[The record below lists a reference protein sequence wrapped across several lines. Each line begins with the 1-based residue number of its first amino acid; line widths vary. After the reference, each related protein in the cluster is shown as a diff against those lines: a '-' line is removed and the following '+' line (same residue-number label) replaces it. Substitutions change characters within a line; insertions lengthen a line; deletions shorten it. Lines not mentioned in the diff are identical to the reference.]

1 MNDPKQNWQ
10 AIQNR
15 IREYEITYHRKPH
28 SVTLLVVTK
37 GQPVEQLERL
47 FNLGQTAFGESYLQE
62 ALPKIAALSAKK
74 IEWHF
79 IGPIQSNKT
88 KKIAECFQWVHSVD
102 DKRILKR
109 LSDARPVDLP
119 ALNICLQ
126 VKLSKEATKSGVD
139 SAELTDLADY
149 AMTLPR
155 LKLRGLMT
163 IPAPETAFVDQCIP
177 FKQLHALLSQLN
189 ENNRGLDT
197 LSMGMSDDME
207 AAIAEGATLVRI
219 GTAIFSS

>member
-10 AIQNR
+10 AIQSR
-15 IREYEITYHRKPH
+15 IREYEVTYHRKPQ

-37 GQPVEQLERL
+37 GQPIEKLEML

-88 KKIAECFQWVHSVD
+88 KKIAESFQWVHSVD

-109 LSDARPVDLP
+109 LSDARPPDLP

-126 VKLSKEATKSGVD
+126 VKLSREVSKSGVD
-139 SAELTDLADY
+139 PLQLADLVDY
-149 AMTLPR
+149 AMSLPR

-163 IPAPETAFVDQCIP
+163 IPAAETSFVAQRIP
-177 FKQLHALLSQLN
+177 FKQLHAMLIQLN
-189 ENNRGLDT
+189 EQKRGLDT

-219 GTAIFSS
+219 GAAIFSP